1 MSKTVFVKCRRK
13 RRNGSRSTSWR
24 HLKRIRQRAKL
35 CPSKYKE
42 NPDNRRPESPEY
54 QLFVSRC
61 HNFLRFSYYGKDFLS
76 LGFPPS
82 YSNFPMFCKCRVSL
96 LLLLLCTA
104 NNRIMLG
111 VPLGWPNCSN
121 WGSYNWPVDL
131 FCSVLHLTALI
142 FLTKSVNASIQRSNP
157 QTPHRGRWIFMR
169 PFQNL
174 MKTYI
179 DRVRLKTPPK
189 KFK

>member
-1 MSKTVFVKCRRK
+1 MKITHF
-13 RRNGSRSTSWR
+13 TSQAR
-24 HLKRIRQRAKL
+24 EAKPI
-35 CPSKYKE
+35 CC
-42 NPDNRRPESPEY
+42 
-54 QLFVSRC
+54 F
-61 HNFLRFSYYGKDFLS
+61 FLS
-76 LGFPPS
+76 DHLISSPWYRKDTEPFISCFHVLIILLSSIYPFTHCLS
-82 YSNFPMFCKCRVSL
+82 LLVTIICCKYQVSL

-104 NNRIMLG
+104 SNRIMLG

-174 MKTYI
+174 METYI